1 VQVYDLG
8 LKVEKVMDMMGFIPE
23 DGVSPVSAFSG
34 GWRMRIGLGKI
45 LLQDPNILLL
55 DEPTNH
61 LVSACCNV
69 PYCARVFAML
79 FGLDVCAQC
88 QLQCCK
94 CQHVL
99 YMHVCCSLSRV
110 QVLLNAVSV
119 HRQQL

>member
-1 VQVYDLG
+1 MKLTYTCCHIPCAAITFTMTTTCKQVYDLG

-61 LVSACCNV
+61 LVSAAAVYNYTV
-69 PYCARVFAML
+69 YVAV
-79 FGLDVCAQC
+79 
-88 QLQCCK
+88 
-94 CQHVL
+94 
-99 YMHVCCSLSRV
+99 YSWSV
-110 QVLLNAVSV
+110 QWC
-119 HRQQL
+119 